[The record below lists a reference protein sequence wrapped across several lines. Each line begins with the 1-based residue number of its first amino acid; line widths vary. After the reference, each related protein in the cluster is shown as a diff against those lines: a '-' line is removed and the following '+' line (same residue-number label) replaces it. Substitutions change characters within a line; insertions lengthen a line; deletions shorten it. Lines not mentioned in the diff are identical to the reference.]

1 MAGVIEVK
9 EFGGPEVLRLAERGG
24 AGPGPGEAVIAA
36 GVADVLFID
45 TAIRAGRASQWF
57 GVRPP
62 YVPGTGVSGTVTAV
76 GSGVDAGL
84 AGRRVVS
91 RTGDGNGTGGY
102 AERAV
107 VPAGQLIP
115 VPDGVSLTDAV
126 GVMSDGA
133 TALGLMNG
141 TGVRDG
147 EWVLILGAAGGLGLL
162 LTQLARAA
170 GGRVVAALRM
180 AGSAQGEQKTQ
191 MVRAAGAEAVV
202 DYSDPGWTARVSA
215 LTGGAGPAVVFD
227 GAGGSLGVAAFAITA
242 AGGRFSAHGAPS
254 GGFAPVDRDEAAQR
268 GITVTGI
275 EAVQFSPE
283 GHEKLTAQALDEVAA
298 GRLRPFVGQTYPL
311 ERAADAHRGLEAR
324 TAVGKTLLIVD
335 GAAA

>member
-36 GVADVLFID
+36 GGADGPVLR
-45 TAIRAGRASQWF
+45 TAIRAG
-57 GVRPP
+57 GVPRP
-62 YVPGTGVSGTVTAV
+62 GE
-76 GSGVDAGL
+76 
-84 AGRRVVS
+84 
-91 RTGDGNGTGGY
+91 GNGTGAY
-102 AERAV
+102 AERPV

-180 AGSAQGEQKTQ
+180 AGSAQGEQKAQ
-191 MVRAAGAEAVV
+191 MVRAAGAEAVG
-202 DYSDPGWTARVSA
+202 DYSGPGWTSRVSG

-283 GHEKLTAQALDEVAA
+283 GHEKLTAQALHEVAA
-298 GRLRPFVGQTYPL
+298 GRLRPFVGQAYPL
-311 ERAADAHRGLEAR
+311 ERGGRGDP
-324 TAVGKTLLIVD
+324 G
-335 GAAA
+335 

>member
-1 MAGVIEVK
+1 MAAFIEVK
-9 EFGGPEVLRLAERGG
+9 EFGGPEVLRLAE
-24 AGPGPGEAVIAA
+24 AASPAPGPGEAVIAA

-62 YVPGTGVSGTVTAV
+62 YIPGTGVAGTVTAV

-84 AGRRVVS
+84 VGRRVVA

-133 TALGLMNG
+133 TALGLMSG

-170 GGRVVAALRM
+170 GGHVVAALRM
-180 AGSAQGEQKTQ
+180 AGSAQGEQKAE
-191 MVRAAGAEAVV
+191 VARAAGAEVVV

-215 LTGGAGPAVVFD
+215 LTGGTGPVVVFD
-227 GAGGSLGVAAFAITA
+227 GAGGSLGVAAFGITA

-254 GGFAPVDRDEAAQR
+254 GGFALVDRGEAAQR
-268 GITVTGI
+268 GIIVTGI

-335 GAAA
+335 EAVA